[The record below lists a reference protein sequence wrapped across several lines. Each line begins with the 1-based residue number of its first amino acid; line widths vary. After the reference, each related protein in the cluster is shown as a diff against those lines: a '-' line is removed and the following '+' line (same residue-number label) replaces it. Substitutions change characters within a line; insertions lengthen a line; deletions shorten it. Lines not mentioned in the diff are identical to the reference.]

1 MLTLGAMAASVFY
14 WPRRW
19 NYIVVHHSAGNFG
32 DIQFLQQIH
41 SERQPSDPVDA
52 IPYHY
57 IIGNGNGLGLGK
69 TASDWRQAFNIWG
82 AHVSASNP
90 DWNFRGLGICLIGDY
105 ETNPVPDE
113 QYQALVTLTQQL
125 MATYNIPITNVSGH
139 GHVAGE
145 STKCPG
151 KKFPME
157 SFLRDIA

>member
-19 NYIVVHHSAGNFG
+19 NYIVIHHSAGNFG

-52 IPYHY
+52 IPYHF
-57 IIGNGNGLGLGK
+57 IIGNGNGLSLGK
-69 TASDWRQAFNIWG
+69 IASDWRQVFNIWG
-82 AHVSASNP
+82 AHVSANNP
-90 DWNFRGLGICLIGDY
+90 DRNYRGLGICLIGDY
-105 ETNPVPDE
+105 ETNSVPDE
-113 QYQALVTLTQQL
+113 QYQALVSLTQQL
-125 MATYNIPITNVSGH
+125 MATHNIPITNVSGH
-139 GHVAGE
+139 GHVVCE

-151 KKFPME
+151 KNFPME